1 MDNYT
6 NNPQSEKQDKKD
18 EKPLPGEKLGLGT
31 MIAGVL
37 LMMLNAMR
45 YAGFIKGGA
54 ASGFGIAASI
64 IIIIYGIVRYLN
76 GDNGPGKKPTPKKRK
91 VIFVAMTVI
100 LTAVMGFLC
109 LGGKR
114 DDVMIEDFSVSADG
128 SEMTVHAGVFS
139 SAGYL
144 RKINV
149 SYDDHAV
156 MVDFYSTFGI
166 NNSAGAKNE
175 FVIPLKPDSERICFN
190 RGDNYYAAF
199 AKGEDGQWYKFAR
212 SLLLYSLQPLSPRDC
227 LSMSST
233 TMSYISPRVEQYSS
247 TFQGSL
253 VWKCI
258 FTSGPPPT
266 ASRQSPLR
274 FLVK

>member
-6 NNPQSEKQDKKD
+6 NNIQSEKQDKKD

-45 YAGFIKGGA
+45 YAGFIKGGD

-76 GDNGPGKKPTPKKRK
+76 GDNGPGKKPTPKNRK
-91 VIFVAMTVI
+91 VIFVVMIVI
-100 LTAVMGFLC
+100 LTVAMGFLC

-114 DDVMIEDFSVSADG
+114 DDVMIGDFSVSADG

-156 MVDFYSTFGI
+156 LVDFYSTFGI
-166 NNSAGAKNE
+166 NNPVGAE
-175 FVIPLKPDSERICFN
+175 DTFVIPLKPDSENILFN
-190 RGDNYYAAF
+190 RGNDYYAAL
-199 AKGEDGQWYKFAR
+199 AKDADGRWYKCAR
-212 SLLLYSLQPLSPRDC
+212 
-227 LSMSST
+227 
-233 TMSYISPRVEQYSS
+233 
-247 TFQGSL
+247 
-253 VWKCI
+253 
-258 FTSGPPPT
+258 
-266 ASRQSPLR
+266 
-274 FLVK
+274 

>member
-6 NNPQSEKQDKKD
+6 NNIQNEEQDKKD

-45 YAGFIKGGA
+45 YAGFIKGGN

-76 GDNGPGKKPTPKKRK
+76 GDNGPGKKPTPKNRK
-91 VIFVAMTVI
+91 VIFVVMIVI
-100 LTAVMGFLC
+100 LTAAMGFLC

-128 SEMTVHAGVFS
+128 SEMTLKAGIAG

-144 RKINV
+144 RKV
-149 SYDDHAV
+149 KVRYDDEYKTV
-156 MVDFYSTFGI
+156 LVDFYSTFGI
-166 NNSAGAKNE
+166 NNPVGAE
-175 FVIPLKPDSERICFN
+175 DTFVIPLKPDSENILFN
-190 RGDNYYAAF
+190 RGNDYYAAL
-199 AKGEDGQWYKFAR
+199 AKDADGRWYKCAR
-212 SLLLYSLQPLSPRDC
+212 
-227 LSMSST
+227 
-233 TMSYISPRVEQYSS
+233 
-247 TFQGSL
+247 
-253 VWKCI
+253 
-258 FTSGPPPT
+258 
-266 ASRQSPLR
+266 
-274 FLVK
+274 

>member
-6 NNPQSEKQDKKD
+6 NNIQNEKQDKKD

-45 YAGFIKGGA
+45 YAGFIKGGD

-76 GDNGPGKKPTPKKRK
+76 GDNGPGKKPTPKNRK
-91 VIFVAMTVI
+91 VIFVVMIVI
-100 LTAVMGFLC
+100 LTAAMGFLC

-128 SEMTVHAGVFS
+128 SEMTLKAGIAG

-144 RKINV
+144 RKAKV
-149 SYDDHAV
+149 RYDDEYKTV
-156 MVDFYSTFGI
+156 LVDFYSTFGI
-166 NNSAGAKNE
+166 NNPVGAE
-175 FVIPLKPDSERICFN
+175 DTFVIPLKPDSENILFN
-190 RGDNYYAAF
+190 RGNDYYAAL
-199 AKGEDGQWYKFAR
+199 AKDADGQWYKFAR
-212 SLLLYSLQPLSPRDC
+212 
-227 LSMSST
+227 
-233 TMSYISPRVEQYSS
+233 
-247 TFQGSL
+247 
-253 VWKCI
+253 
-258 FTSGPPPT
+258 
-266 ASRQSPLR
+266 
-274 FLVK
+274 